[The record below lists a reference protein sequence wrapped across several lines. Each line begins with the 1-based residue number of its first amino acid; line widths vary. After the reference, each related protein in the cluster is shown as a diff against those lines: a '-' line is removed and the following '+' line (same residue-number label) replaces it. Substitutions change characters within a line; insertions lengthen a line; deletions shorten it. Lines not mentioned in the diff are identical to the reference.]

1 MLENAGFLRV
11 KREDTGWDA
20 AAGYDDAEH
29 RRPDVTCLHPV
40 TRVKWVLDVVVFW
53 GDSAGTENGFG
64 IMATRREQYKER
76 RYRRAMRARQEEQ
89 MGDGAEPVDDGLVAQ
104 EQRFIPLGFEVGGAF
119 GRATEGFLREVEMI
133 AAGQSSS
140 DLYHWSGA
148 EWRSHWRQR
157 LSLRL
162 AIGHAAPVLEAV
174 DRARCNA
181 DVGRS
186 AGHAS
191 LEWTETGCRPC
202 VS

>member
-1 MLENAGFLRV
+1 
-11 KREDTGWDA
+11 
-20 AAGYDDAEH
+20 
-29 RRPDVTCLHPV
+29 
-40 TRVKWVLDVVVFW
+40 
-53 GDSAGTENGFG
+53 
-64 IMATRREQYKER
+64 
-76 RYRRAMRARQEEQ
+76 MRARQEERE
-89 MGDGAEPVDDGLVAQ
+89 GGAAEGQGATDDDLVAQ
-104 EQRFIPLGFEVGGAF
+104 AQRFIPLGFEVGGAF

-148 EWRSHWRQR
+148 EWRSHWRKR

-174 DRARCNA
+174 DRARSNA

-186 AGHAS
+186 AGRAS